1 MIYLICLICWTC
13 QFIQG
18 YPEAKAL
25 AHTFQYLYLQK
36 SNRANCCDACTASCN
51 EARERFFS
59 WCSILLLLLLIAL
72 AACLTTQCI
81 SEFMI
86 LYFQVR
92 TYNIYQVYIYILD
105 QGAQGDLCP
114 RERGSSRTIS
124 LNLFFFSFFHGIN
137 CCCKGDL
144 QYFHTGVRV
153 FPPAWH
159 FLFRSHFSDLSVT
172 CMVQVSSQRL

>member
-92 TYNIYQVYIYILD
+92 TYNIYQVYIYIYIYTRHICVYLCCAWLVAEARG
-105 QGAQGDLCP
+105 GAQGGVCYDSP
-114 RERGSSRTIS
+114 FARTYDVLTIHIRRTS
-124 LNLFFFSFFHGIN
+124 NQ
-137 CCCKGDL
+137 D
-144 QYFHTGVRV
+144 
-153 FPPAWH
+153 FPP
-159 FLFRSHFSDLSVT
+159 S
-172 CMVQVSSQRL
+172 QVPDYKQ